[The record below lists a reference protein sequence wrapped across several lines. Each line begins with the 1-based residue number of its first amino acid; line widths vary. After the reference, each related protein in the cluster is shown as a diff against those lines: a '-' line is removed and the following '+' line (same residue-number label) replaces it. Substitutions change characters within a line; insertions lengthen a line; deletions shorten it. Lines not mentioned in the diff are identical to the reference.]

1 MSSELF
7 SEISGPKGKKPVL
20 RPFRHSYLVILLII
34 IMILLV
40 VGLELRFFLKEFVVH
55 EAERDAIRISSAIRD
70 QEIGRLVKRKENDQY
85 YLALSQEDLSNLDQE
100 IRVFLA
106 SFDIVKIKIFNT
118 EMQIIYST
126 DSKIIGKLDTGNAK
140 LTMALSG
147 ETTSKYESKDS
158 IWDLAS
164 EERINLELVET
175 YVPIL
180 SSNGKIIGSFEIYKD
195 ITRDLMIVNKILIR
209 AVGIL
214 LIITMSIFGGF
225 VFVMYRASNTRQA
238 TQPSQD

>member
-7 SEISGPKGKKPVL
+7 DEIPGPKSRRLVL
-20 RPFRHSYLVILLII
+20 RSLRSFHFIILFII
-34 IMILLV
+34 IAILIV
-40 VGLELRFFLKEFVVH
+40 VSLELKFFLKELIIH
-55 EAERDAIRISSAIRD
+55 EAERDAIRTSSAIRD

-85 YLALSQEDLSNLDQE
+85 YLALSQEELPKLDQE

-106 SFDIVKIKIFNT
+106 SFDIVKIKFFDN
-118 EMQIIYST
+118 EMRVIYSS
-126 DSKIIGKLDTGNAK
+126 DSKIIGKLDINNTK
-140 LTMALSG
+140 LAGALTG
-147 ETTSKYESKDS
+147 ETTSKYENKDS
-158 IWDLAS
+158 IWDLAV
-164 EERINLELVET
+164 EERIDLKLVET

-195 ITRDLMIVNKILIR
+195 ITQDMMIVNKILIR
-209 AVGIL
+209 TVGIL
-214 LIITMSIFGGF
+214 LIITMSIFGGV